1 MQVTLARLDGKILLE
16 RLRIVAI
23 IAQLA
28 GGLHEER
35 GCGTV
40 GNEVVGITDTE
51 QMGKYLIVRGR
62 GGRDAADGS
71 SPLPKGKRIL
81 QHTIVVYLF
90 NGCTELE
97 SFSSQYF
104 SKRGSSAAFRFN
116 TSNWKSSIR
125 LRSSGVDTFLRKGSW
140 RPSSTP

>member
-28 GGLHEER
+28 GGLYEER

-40 GNEVVGITDTE
+40 GNEVVGSTDVE

-62 GGRDAADGS
+62 GCGNAADGEF
-71 SPLPKGKRIL
+71 PTAKGQKNTPARNSRISL
-81 QHTIVVYLF
+81 QRAHGT
-90 NGCTELE
+90 
-97 SFSSQYF
+97 
-104 SKRGSSAAFRFN
+104 
-116 TSNWKSSIR
+116 
-125 LRSSGVDTFLRKGSW
+125 
-140 RPSSTP
+140 